1 MPKPRKGEKQS
12 KFMSRCIS
20 DVVGEG
26 KDRAQAIAIC
36 ISVWGDHEKAEMASE
51 DYLRVS
57 VNKKKKGA
65 REKPITISRD
75 IKAIYDVTNQQ
86 ILAYLFDKE
95 KYDNKTAKEW
105 VKKHNE
111 WYEWVAKVVEETYPK
126 VIGERSDD

>member
-12 KFMSRCIS
+12 KFMGRCIS

-26 KDRAQAIAIC
+26 KDQKQAIAIC
-36 ISVWGDHEKAEMASE
+36 FSVWSDHEKAEMASTE
-51 DYLRVS
+51 YLRVS
-57 VNKKKKGA
+57 VNKEKKDA
-65 REKPITISRD
+65 RLKPIVISRD
-75 IKAIYDVTNQQ
+75 IKAIYDVTNQRIQ
-86 ILAYLFDKE
+86 AYLFDKE